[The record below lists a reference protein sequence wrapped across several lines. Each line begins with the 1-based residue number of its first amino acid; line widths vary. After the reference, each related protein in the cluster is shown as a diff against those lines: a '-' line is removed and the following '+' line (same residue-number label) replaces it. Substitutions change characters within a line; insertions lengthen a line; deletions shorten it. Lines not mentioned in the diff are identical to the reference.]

1 MYFDITPDYITPG
14 DNKLTFTVTYY
25 DEGTDEINL
34 HYNGS
39 DASIVKAYVFDRTDI
54 CERVTKT
61 ITVTDAGFD
70 NLFHGGF
77 CDIRF
82 YTDGSPLYVSEVTL
96 IK

>member
-1 MYFDITPDYITPG
+1 MIQTIWPHCPKPDSRS
-14 DNKLTFTVTYY
+14 KREFRKTVICPKTVC
-25 DEGTDEINL
+25 
-34 HYNGS
+34 
-39 DASIVKAYVFDRTDI
+39 ASIAKAYVFDRTNT